1 MTGKDGAMGTWVFGI
16 DGGGTSSRLRIE
28 SREGTLLFKAEG
40 GGTNLNS
47 NPRRVVHDTLAS
59 LFAAAYASG
68 QGLAPESCAAGFAG
82 TAGVDKAGDR
92 EAFSALLRE
101 AAGVSCP
108 VDAGNDAE
116 AALVGSLG
124 DTEGLL
130 LIAGTGSIA
139 LGRARDGT
147 QVRSGGWGH
156 ILGDEGSA
164 YRISLDAVSRS
175 LRSLEG
181 RDEPTVLLGE
191 ALAFFKVEE
200 PADLI
205 RVFYAEFDK
214 AAIARFARVVGRAR
228 DSGDALARGIF
239 DRAALDL
246 AELVASVYAR
256 VGSRLERRRLAIRGG
271 LAEGDAGLRSAV
283 ELRVGKLIPG
293 IEIAV
298 PAADAAT
305 GACMLARALL

>member
-1 MTGKDGAMGTWVFGI
+1 MMGEEGTARPWVFGI

-28 SREGTLLFKAEG
+28 SLEGDLIFRAEA

-47 NPRRVVHDTLAS
+47 NPRRVVADTLAS
-59 LFAAAYASG
+59 LFSKAYAAVP
-68 QGLAPESCAAGFAG
+68 GLEPKHCAAGFAG
-82 TAGVDKAGDR
+82 SAGVDKGGDR
-92 EAFSALLRE
+92 EAFALLLRE

-147 QVRSGGWGH
+147 QARAGGWGH

-181 RDEPTVLLGE
+181 RDEPTILLGE

-205 RVFYAEFDK
+205 RVFYADFDK

-256 VGSRLERRRLAIRGG
+256 VGPRDRKST
-271 LAEGDAGLRSAV
+271 V
-283 ELRVGKLIPG
+283 
-293 IEIAV
+293 
-298 PAADAAT
+298 
-305 GACMLARALL
+305 